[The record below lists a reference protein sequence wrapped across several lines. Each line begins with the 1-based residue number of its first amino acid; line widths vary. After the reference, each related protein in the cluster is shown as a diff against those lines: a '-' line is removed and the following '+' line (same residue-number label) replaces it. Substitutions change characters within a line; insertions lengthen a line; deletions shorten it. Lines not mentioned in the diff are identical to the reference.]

1 MSIGIGDNLGKSFG
15 FAKDS
20 LVGKWLNWLL
30 LIIVTVIPIVNF
42 IGLGTYLKIFRG
54 QKPEVEGIGKSF
66 VDGLLVFIIAII
78 YMIIPAIVGAILGF
92 LGAVGAIIA
101 AIVGFIF
108 MLLLIPAIIGFAK
121 GGFGAAF
128 AFGSHFAKIGKI
140 GWVQYILAVLVIA
153 VVAAVIGF
161 ICGIIPIVGWI
172 LGLIVAPFLAIMV
185 SKYCANLAA

>member
-1 MSIGIGDNLGKSFG
+1 M
-15 FAKDS
+15 
-20 LVGKWLNWLL
+20 
-30 LIIVTVIPIVNF
+30 
-42 IGLGTYLKIFRG
+42 Y
-54 QKPEVEGIGKSF
+54 
-66 VDGLLVFIIAII
+66 
-78 YMIIPAIVGAILGF
+78 
-92 LGAVGAIIA
+92 
-101 AIVGFIF
+101 
-108 MLLLIPAIIGFAK
+108 AK

-128 AFGSHFAKIGKI
+128 AFGDHFAKIGKV